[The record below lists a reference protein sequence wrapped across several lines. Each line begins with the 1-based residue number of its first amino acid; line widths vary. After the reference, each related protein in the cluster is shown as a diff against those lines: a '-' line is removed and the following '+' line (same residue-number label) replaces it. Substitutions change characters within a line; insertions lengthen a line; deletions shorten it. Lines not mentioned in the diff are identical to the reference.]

1 MSGFSADW
9 LALREAADARSRS
22 ARLIGA
28 AARDLAAVTAP
39 VVCDLGAG
47 TGAARRAMAGVF
59 PAATAWVLVDDDPAL
74 LARAAAPG
82 VALRRADLAADPAPW
97 PAGCR
102 LVTATALFDLAAAA
116 WLDRLAAALAAARRP
131 LLSCLSYDG
140 RIALSPAHPLDVAMI
155 RAFNAHQR
163 TDKGLGG
170 PAAGPEAHGHLV
182 RALQAQGFDVAEDDT
197 PWRLSAAEDGAMIDA
212 LLSGWAGAVVGMAG
226 VTADMAADWLAARRG
241 DTAALAIGH
250 RDLYARPPA

>member
-22 ARLIGA
+22 VRLIDA
-28 AARDLAAVTAP
+28 AGRDLATVPDP

-47 TGAARRAMAGVF
+47 TGAARRAMAAAF
-59 PAATAWVLVDDDPAL
+59 PAATSWVLVDDDAAL

-82 VALRRADLAADPAPW
+82 VTVLRADLATDPARW

-116 WLDRLAAALAAARRP
+116 WLDRLAAALAAARMP

-140 RIALSPAHPLDVAMI
+140 RIALAPAHPLDRPMI
-155 RAFNAHQR
+155 RAFNAHQL

-170 PAAGPEAHGHLV
+170 PAAGPGAHHHLV
-182 RALQAQGFDVAEDDT
+182 TALRAKGYALAEDDT

-212 LLSGWAGAVVGMAG
+212 LVTGWAGVVVGVAG
-226 VTADMAADWLAARRG
+226 VTAAMAEDWLAARRG
-241 DTAALAIGH
+241 ATAALAIGH
-250 RDLYARPPA
+250 RDLYARPPG